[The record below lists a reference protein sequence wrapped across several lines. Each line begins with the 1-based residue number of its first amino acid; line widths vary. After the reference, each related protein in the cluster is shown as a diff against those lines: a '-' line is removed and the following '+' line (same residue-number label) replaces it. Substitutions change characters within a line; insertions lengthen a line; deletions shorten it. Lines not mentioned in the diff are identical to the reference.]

1 MMYCA
6 ATAYGSANTPAAM
19 HGTIQGAIQGLHF
32 GFGRGIGGITAG
44 LIVEKHG
51 MRTMFFTFSGLS
63 VVFLL
68 LYFVVQCFLPKQI
81 ITYIHTPDEPEERTK
96 MHDIGEEKDIENKD
110 VTAL

>member
-1 MMYCA
+1 MMYCT

-19 HGTIQGAIQGLHF
+19 HGTIQGTIQGLHF

-63 VVFLL
+63 VVFLF
-68 LYFVVQCFLPKQI
+68 LYFVVQCFLPKQT
-81 ITYIHTPDEPEERTK
+81 ITHRHTTDEPGENTK
-96 MHDIGEEKDIENKD
+96 MYDIGEENDTKTKM
-110 VTAL
+110 

>member
-1 MMYCA
+1 MYCT

-19 HGTIQGAIQGLHF
+19 HGTIQSTIQGLHF
-32 GFGRGIGGITAG
+32 GFGRGVGGITAG

-68 LYFVVQCFLPKQI
+68 LYFVAQCFLPKQA
-81 ITYIHTPDEPEERTK
+81 ITHAPDEPEEKTK
-96 MHDIGEEKDIENKD
+96 MNDIGEEKDTENND
-110 VTAL
+110 ATAL